1 MNFIDKLISDTLN
14 GDWDYS
20 WIWSNDKY
28 TFKVAKHPMSGMNFQ
43 IEYGGK
49 KNEVLDEQV
58 LVFPNGFGNSFP
70 KDKML
75 ELQDAITVSLE
86 RTVVDSKKNYLNPP
100 IVEEDTTS
108 TEPTTTKSDITI
120 NQNKSG
126 E

>member
-14 GDWDYS
+14 GDWDYA

-58 LVFPNGFGNSFP
+58 LVFPNGFGNSFS

-75 ELQDAITVSLE
+75 ELQEAITVSLE

-100 IVEEDTTS
+100 IVEETTN
-108 TEPTTTKSDITI
+108 TEPTTTKSDITTT
-120 NQNKSG
+120 QNKLG
-126 E
+126 K